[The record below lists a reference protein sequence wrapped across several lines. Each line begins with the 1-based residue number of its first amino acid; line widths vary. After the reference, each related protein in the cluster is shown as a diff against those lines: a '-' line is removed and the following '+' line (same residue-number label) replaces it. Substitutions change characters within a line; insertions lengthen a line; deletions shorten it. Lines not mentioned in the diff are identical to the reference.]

1 MSEHDH
7 DEIARRLRETG
18 TVSAPERLRGD
29 VMDQVR
35 AEPRRRPVRRSFLR
49 PVMPYAA
56 AAAAVIAVVA
66 ALAHFSGQTSYSGSS
81 GSGGGAAAS
90 GADSGARSPVPEAVG
105 TGGEGLLGPGKSAGA
120 AAGAAQEFH
129 IAGRYLQSFAVQ
141 STDKAAS
148 PYPRLVVL
156 VVPKPLYSAYLARFR
171 FFERHSV
178 GDASVRVILRRS
190 APR

>member
-7 DEIARRLRETG
+7 DEIARRLGETG
-18 TVSAPERLRGD
+18 TVSAPERLRGE

-35 AEPRRRPVRRSFLR
+35 AEPRRRPARRSFLR

-66 ALAHFSGQTSYSGSS
+66 ALAHFSGQTSYSG
-81 GSGGGAAAS
+81 GSGGGAAAT

-105 TGGEGLLGPGKSAGA
+105 TGGEDLLNPGKS
-120 AAGAAQEFH
+120 AGAAQEFH
-129 IAGRYLQSFAVQ
+129 IAGRYLQSFALQ

-156 VVPKPLYSAYLARFR
+156 VVPRPLYGAYLARFR

>member
-35 AEPRRRPVRRSFLR
+35 AEPRRRPARRSFLR

-56 AAAAVIAVVA
+56 AAAALIAVVA
-66 ALAHFSGQTSYSGSS
+66 ALAHFSGQTSHSGSS
-81 GSGGGAAAS
+81 GSGGAAAT
-90 GADSGARSPVPEAVG
+90 GADSGARSPSPEAVG
-105 TGGEGLLGPGKSAGA
+105 TGGEDLLSPGKSAGA

-129 IAGRYLQSFAVQ
+129 IAGRYLQSFALQ

-156 VVPKPLYSAYLARFR
+156 VVPKPLYGAYLARFR